1 VPFDVL
7 LIFSTNLDPNQLA
20 DEAFLRR
27 IKFKIEVKDPDELQY
42 RRIWELVCSN
52 RKVDLDPAGLD
63 YLINKW
69 YRPMNRPFRMCQP
82 RDILDQM
89 SCIAKYNMERVNFS
103 PDLID
108 AACLTYFIRD
118 EKKDFGAKVT
128 L

>member
-1 VPFDVL
+1 
-7 LIFSTNLDPNQLA
+7 
-20 DEAFLRR
+20 
-27 IKFKIEVKDPDELQY
+27 
-42 RRIWELVCSN
+42 
-52 RKVDLDPAGLD
+52 
-63 YLINKW
+63 
-69 YRPMNRPFRMCQP
+69 MCQP

-118 EKKDFGAKVT
+118 EKKDFGAKVH